1 MHNKIINKFINYF
14 LQGLL
19 YVAPLG
25 LTLWIIYEVF
35 IKIDSLFNWI
45 IPNVHIPGLGIVV
58 VITIIAFLGYV
69 GKFFITMP
77 LSNIFHKMLKRTPFI
92 KLIYTSIKDL
102 LKAFVGKE
110 KKFTEPVLVKVN
122 NISNLEKV
130 GFITNKDL
138 KDIGV
143 TEGKVAVYF
152 PHSYAFSGELYI
164 VPKEDVK
171 PIDKPSS
178 EIMKF
183 IVSGG
188 VSKN

>member
-1 MHNKIINKFINYF
+1 MHKKIINKFINYF

-25 LTLWIIYEVF
+25 LTMWIIYEVF
-35 IKIDSLFNWI
+35 IKIDGLFDWI
-45 IPNVHIPGLGIVV
+45 TPNTYIPGLGIIV
-58 VITIIAFLGYV
+58 VITIIAFLGYI

-77 LSNIFHKMLKRTPFI
+77 LSRGFNKLLDRTPFI

-130 GFITNKDL
+130 GFLTNKDL

-143 TEGKVAVYF
+143 KGGKVAVYF

-164 VPKEDVK
+164 VPTENVK

>member
-1 MHNKIINKFINYF
+1 MHNKIVKRVINYF

-19 YVAPLG
+19 YVAPIG
-25 LTLWIIYEVF
+25 LTMWIIYEVF

-45 IPNVHIPGLGIVV
+45 IPNVKIPGIGIIV
-58 VITIIAFLGYV
+58 VITIITFLGYI
-69 GKFFITMP
+69 GKFFITLP
-77 LSNIFHKMLKRTPFI
+77 LSRFFNKVLEKTPFV

-130 GFITNKDL
+130 GFVTNKDL
-138 KDIGV
+138 QDIGV
-143 TEGKVAVYF
+143 KEGKIAVYF

-164 VPKEDVK
+164 VPIKDVK
-171 PIDKPSS
+171 PINKSSS

>member
-1 MHNKIINKFINYF
+1 MHKKIFNRFINYF

-19 YVAPLG
+19 YVAPIG
-25 LTLWIIYEVF
+25 ITLWIIYEVF
-35 IKIDSLFNWI
+35 VKIDSLFNWI
-45 IPNVHIPGLGIVV
+45 TPNVKIPGLGIVV
-58 VITIIAFLGYV
+58 VITIIAFLGYI

-77 LSNIFHKMLKRTPFI
+77 LSRIFNKMLKRTPFI

-143 TEGKVAVYF
+143 KEGKL
-152 PHSYAFSGELYI
+152 LYI
-164 VPKEDVK
+164 FPTHM
-171 PIDKPSS
+171 P
-178 EIMKF
+178 F
-183 IVSGG
+183 QVSYILFQ
-188 VSKN
+188 KKM

>member
-35 IKIDSLFNWI
+35 IKIDSLFDWI
-45 IPNVHIPGLGIVV
+45 TPNTYIPGLGIIV
-58 VITIIAFLGYV
+58 VITIIAFLGYI

-77 LSNIFHKMLKRTPFI
+77 LSRIFNKMLKRTPFI
-92 KLIYTSIKDL
+92 KLIYISIKDL

-122 NISNLEKV
+122 NISILEKV

-143 TEGKVAVYF
+143 KEGKVAVYF

-178 EIMKF
+178 EVMKF

>member
-1 MHNKIINKFINYF
+1 MHNKIINKFVNYF

-35 IKIDSLFNWI
+35 IKIDSLFDWI
-45 IPNVHIPGLGIVV
+45 TPNTHIPGLGIIV
-58 VITIIAFLGYV
+58 VITIIAFLGYI

-77 LSNIFHKMLKRTPFI
+77 LSRIFNKMLKRTPFI

-143 TEGKVAVYF
+143 KEGKVAVYF

>member
-35 IKIDSLFNWI
+35 IKIDSLFDWI
-45 IPNVHIPGLGIVV
+45 TPNIHIPGLGIVV
-58 VITIIAFLGYV
+58 VITIIAFLGYI

-77 LSNIFHKMLKRTPFI
+77 LSRIFNKMLKRTPFI

-102 LKAFVGKE
+102 IKAFVGKE

-138 KDIGV
+138 NDIGAK
-143 TEGKVAVYF
+143 EGKVAVYF

>member
-35 IKIDSLFNWI
+35 IKIDSLFDWI
-45 IPNVHIPGLGIVV
+45 TPNTYIPGLGIIV
-58 VITIIAFLGYV
+58 VITIIAFLGYI

-77 LSNIFHKMLKRTPFI
+77 LSRIFNKMLKRTPFI
-92 KLIYTSIKDL
+92 KLIYISIKDL

-143 TEGKVAVYF
+143 KEGKVAVYF

-178 EIMKF
+178 EVMKF